1 MGERIVPVMGKE
13 ELGSLGSLRESNRER
28 VVQAL
33 QALGVASRAEIA
45 RRTGLSRS
53 TVSSIVADLQEV
65 GLVSDH
71 AGDGR
76 VATGG
81 GRPPSLIALDPSAG
95 LAVGIDLGK
104 QHLSVAV
111 ADLSHAVVA
120 ERRRDLPDDY
130 DVEQAMDGAAELVD
144 VVLSESGAARDR
156 VLGVGMGVPGPIH
169 SAGTVGSAAILPGWG
184 DLQVAE
190 RMSERL
196 GFPVRVENDANLG
209 ALAEYM
215 WGAGDGCDCMV
226 YLKCSAGIGAGFVLD
241 GRIYKGAGGTAG
253 EIGHTTVDET
263 GDICRCGNRGCLET
277 YAGATAIARLL
288 TRSLGQ
294 PIDPDTAVERAVSGD
309 PLARRA
315 FVDAG
320 RHIGVVMADI
330 CNLLNPERIVV
341 GGGMGNAAADLLL
354 DPLREAVQLRAIAS
368 AADDVEVVPSRL
380 GDRAE
385 LLGAVALVLREARPA
400 HAGRGRASNP

>member
-1 MGERIVPVMGKE
+1 MGKE

-33 QALGVASRAEIA
+33 QTLGVASRAEIA

-53 TVSSIVADLQEV
+53 TVSSIVADLQET
-65 GLVSDH
+65 GLVCDH
-71 AGDGR
+71 EGDGR
-76 VATGG
+76 LATGG

-104 QHLSVAV
+104 QHVSVAL

-120 ERRRDLPDDY
+120 ERRRELPEGY
-130 DVEQAMDGAAELVD
+130 DAELGMESAAELVD
-144 VVLSESGAARDR
+144 QMIVETGFARDR

-169 SAGTVGSAAILPGWG
+169 RAGTIGSAAILPGWLG
-184 DLQVAE
+184 VRLAE
-190 RMSERL
+190 QMTQRL
-196 GFPVRVENDANLG
+196 NLPVRVGNDANLG
-209 ALAEYM
+209 ALAEHM
-215 WGAGDGCDCMV
+215 WGAGVGCSCFV

-241 GRIYKGAGGTAG
+241 GRLYEGVGGTAG

-288 TRSLGQ
+288 SRSVGEL
-294 PIDPDTAVERAVSGD
+294 IDESAAVERAAAGD

-315 FVDAG
+315 LVDAG
-320 RHIGVVMADI
+320 RHIGRVLADV

-368 AADDVEVVPSRL
+368 AAGDVEVVPSRL

-385 LLGAVALVLREARPA
+385 LLGAVALVLREASPA
-400 HAGRGRASNP
+400 RMRWRKASDP

>member
-1 MGERIVPVMGKE
+1 MGKE

-33 QALGVASRAEIA
+33 QSLGVASRAEIA

-53 TVSSIVADLQEV
+53 TVSSIVADLQQA
-65 GLVSDH
+65 GLISDR
-71 AGDGR
+71 ADDGR
-76 VATGG
+76 VASGG

-104 QHLSVAV
+104 QHLSVAL
-111 ADLSHAVVA
+111 ADLSHAVIA
-120 ERRRDLPDDY
+120 ERRRELPEGY
-130 DVEQAMDGAAELVD
+130 DADEGMETAAELVD
-144 VVLSESGAARDR
+144 AVLDENGSGRDR

-169 SAGTVGSAAILPGWG
+169 RAGTVGSAAILPGWVG
-184 DLQVAE
+184 VQVAE
-190 RMSERL
+190 RMQARL
-196 GFPVRVENDANLG
+196 GLPVRVENDANLG
-209 ALAEYM
+209 ALAEHM
-215 WGAGDGCDCMV
+215 WGAGDGCDCLV

-241 GRIYKGAGGTAG
+241 GRLYKGTGGTAG

-277 YAGATAIARLL
+277 YAGASAIARLL

-294 PIDPDTAVERAVSGD
+294 PVDPDTAVERAVAGD

-320 RHIGVVMADI
+320 RHIGVVLADV

-341 GGGMGNAAADLLL
+341 GGGMGNAAGDLLL
-354 DPLREAVQLRAIAS
+354 DPLREAVKLRAIAS
-368 AADDVEVVPSRL
+368 AAEDVDVVPSRL

-400 HAGRGRASNP
+400 RVGPGKARNP